1 MNKND
6 LIAAVAES
14 SGLTKADAGRA
25 VDAVF
30 SSIEGALKGG
40 GEVRIVGFGTFSVAH
55 RAATTGPRF
64 PPEERLL
71 SQSSSFEQ
79 RPCRASGRLSRGSR
93 ASSTREHPC
102 RRVPGALETL
112 GARSRPGQRR
122 IACKGW
128 RRRTTGCGPRWPGS
142 SPACCTWRRRD
153 PATCR
158 PRLVGRAGRRRG
170 GPPRL
175 AFPTAL
181 QCLAWSRSKRC
192 AHRAIAWPCS
202 SHTPAPS
209 QRRARSNY

>member
-1 MNKND
+1 MGGS
-6 LIAAVAES
+6 LVV
-14 SGLTKADAGRA
+14 GLRLFFFLTCKSAL
-25 VDAVF
+25 F
-30 SSIEGALKGG
+30 SRYFFCCPGA
-40 GEVRIVGFGTFSVAH
+40 RPSN
-55 RAATTGPRF
+55 
-64 PPEERLL
+64 
-71 SQSSSFEQ
+71 
-79 RPCRASGRLSRGSR
+79 RPCRGSGRLSRGSR